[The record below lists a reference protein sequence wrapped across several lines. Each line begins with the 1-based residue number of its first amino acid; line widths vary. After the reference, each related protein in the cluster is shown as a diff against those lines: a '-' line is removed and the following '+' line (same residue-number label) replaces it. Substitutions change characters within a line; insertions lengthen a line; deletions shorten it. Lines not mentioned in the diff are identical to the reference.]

1 MADAGRAADGERLV
15 ADRVFGII
23 GGVAVLLALVFGVRS
38 CLPGG
43 QDTGAGPASAIPTLV
58 VLSPRPGDTVPQ
70 PVVVEFD
77 AGAPLELAA
86 DGWQADGRHL
96 HLFADQ
102 TELMPAPGDIVGVG
116 GTRYRWTLPRLPAGP
131 ATLRMTWS
139 GESHRSLAEGAS
151 APVAVTLQ

>member
-1 MADAGRAADGERLV
+1 MADEGQAEGGERLV
-15 ADRVFGII
+15 MDRVFGIV
-23 GGVAVLLALVFGVRS
+23 GGVAVLLALVFAVRS

-43 QDTGAGPASAIPTLV
+43 QDTGAGPASAIPALV
-58 VLSPRPGDTVPQ
+58 ILSPRPGDTVPQ
-70 PVVVEFD
+70 PAVVEFD
-77 AGAPLELAA
+77 AGAPLALAA

-96 HLFADQ
+96 HLFANA
-102 TELMPAPGDIVGVG
+102 TELMPAPGDIRRVQ

-151 APVAVTLQ
+151 APVAVTLE